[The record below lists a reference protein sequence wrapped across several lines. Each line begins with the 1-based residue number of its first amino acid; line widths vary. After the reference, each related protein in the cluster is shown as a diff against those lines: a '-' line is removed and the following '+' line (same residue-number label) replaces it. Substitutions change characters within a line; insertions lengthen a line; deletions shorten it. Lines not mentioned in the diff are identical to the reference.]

1 MKSLSEC
8 LVVYAALICSEKK
21 EAIENLVPSRRTVT
35 RRIKDIVGNLE
46 LQLKNK
52 ADSSDFLLSV
62 LDESCDVCNTVQLL
76 IFVHWIIIE
85 K

>member
-8 LVVYAALICSEKK
+8 LVVYSALICSEEK

-35 RRIKDIVGNLE
+35 RRIKDIAGNLE

-52 ADSSDFLLSV
+52 ADSSDFLLGSG
-62 LDESCDVCNTVQLL
+62 
-76 IFVHWIIIE
+76 
-85 K
+85 

>member
-21 EAIENLVPSRRTVT
+21 EAIENLVPYMQTVT
-35 RRIKDIVGNLE
+35 RRIKDIAGNLE

-52 ADSSDFLLSV
+52 ADSSEFFLGSG
-62 LDESCDVCNTVQLL
+62 
-76 IFVHWIIIE
+76 
-85 K
+85 